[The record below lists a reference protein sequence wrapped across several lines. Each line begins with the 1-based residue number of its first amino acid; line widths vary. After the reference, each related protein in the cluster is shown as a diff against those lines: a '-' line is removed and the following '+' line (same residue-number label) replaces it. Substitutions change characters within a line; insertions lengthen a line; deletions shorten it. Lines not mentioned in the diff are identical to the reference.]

1 MRRLGLFMAVLFA
14 LALSASPVSAQ
25 GACAFRLF
33 DLSGDRPTE
42 VETLTY
48 RLGPDAPGIGFKL
61 SDFAPN
67 TRVTIDLMK
76 NGETYQSD
84 EFSVDAEGQ
93 LSQQQNPNESDIG
106 NVTARATGEDCTAEA
121 HYTVLPALPDTS
133 TAVGPRGAPLP
144 GAALL
149 LLAIAAAASFATA
162 LRRFA
167 R

>member
-1 MRRLGLFMAVLFA
+1 MRRFGSFVTVLFA

-25 GACAFRLF
+25 GECAFRLF

-42 VETLTY
+42 VDTLTY
-48 RLGPDAPGIGFKL
+48 QLGPDAPGIGFKL

-67 TRVTIDLMK
+67 SEVTIDLMK

-84 EFSVDAEGQ
+84 GFSVDADGQ
-93 LSQQQNPNESDIG
+93 LSVQQNPDQTDIG
-106 NVTARATGEDCTAEA
+106 DVTARATSEDCTAEA
-121 HYTVLPALPDTS
+121 HYTVLPAIPDTS
-133 TAVGPRGAPLP
+133 TAGTPGGAPLP
-144 GAALL
+144 GVALL
-149 LLAIAAAASFATA
+149 LLASVAVASFATA